1 MRKLPQSCS
10 GINDAV
16 VTAINTHSQ
25 ALFLVAVTFFAVLV
39 RYTLLPVISYDYTA
53 FLLPWYTTLL
63 EEGFAAFGTRFHNY
77 SMLYMYLLYGMS
89 VLGVP
94 ALYGV
99 KLISIVGDLVLACYA
114 GKTIFHVTGN
124 RLRGFTGY
132 ALVILCP
139 TVVIN
144 GAAWGQCDSL
154 YTAGIVA
161 SLYYLLQARYAAALF
176 CYAIAF
182 CFKLQALFVFPV
194 YLALAL
200 YREFPLHYL
209 FWGFGLYVVIHIPA
223 IFAGARIRF
232 IFWENYRIQ
241 LTRHKHDLSANA
253 PSLWVYVSNKSK
265 DLNQAAP
272 YLGLGLVT
280 VGAFLAYTTE
290 AIRKNILTAMCFF
303 AVFVPFV
310 LPRMHERY
318 FFVADVLTI
327 IYACY
332 RPKRFFVPCLV
343 VLSSLVACGGFIGPV
358 TLPQTVNAMFMA
370 LPAAVLG
377 VDLWN
382 DWKSGS
388 PA

>member
-1 MRKLPQSCS
+1 MLVAC
-10 GINDAV
+10 INK
-16 VTAINTHSQ
+16 HSQ
-25 ALFLVAVTFFAVLV
+25 LLFVAMITLFAALCRYKMLPIISGDFTEFLFPW
-39 RYTLLPVISYDYTA
+39 YTLL
-53 FLLPWYTTLL
+53 L
-63 EEGFAAFGTRFHNY
+63 EDGFSAFGTRFHNY

-89 VLGVP
+89 LLGVP

-99 KLISIVGDLVLACYA
+99 KIISIIGDFVLAFYA
-114 GKTIFHVTGN
+114 AKVVWLVTGN
-124 RLRGFTGY
+124 RLRGIIGY
-132 ALVILCP
+132 ACVILCP

-161 SLYYLLQARYAAALF
+161 SLFYLLQAKYKKALF

-194 YLALAL
+194 YLALVL
-200 YREFPLHYL
+200 YREFPFHYL
-209 FWGFGLYVVIHIPA
+209 FWGFGLYVVIHLPA

-232 IFWENYRIQ
+232 VFWENYRIQ

-272 YLGLGLVT
+272 YMGLGFVT
-280 VGAFLAYTTE
+280 IGSFIAYTTE

-327 IYACY
+327 LYACY
-332 RPKRFFVPCLV
+332 RPRRFFIPCMV
-343 VLSSLVACGGFIGPV
+343 VLSSLIACGGFIGPV
-358 TLPQTVNAMFMA
+358 VIPQTVNAMFMA
-370 LPAAVLG
+370 LAAAFLG

-382 DWKSGS
+382 DWKMGTMEQ
-388 PA
+388 AA